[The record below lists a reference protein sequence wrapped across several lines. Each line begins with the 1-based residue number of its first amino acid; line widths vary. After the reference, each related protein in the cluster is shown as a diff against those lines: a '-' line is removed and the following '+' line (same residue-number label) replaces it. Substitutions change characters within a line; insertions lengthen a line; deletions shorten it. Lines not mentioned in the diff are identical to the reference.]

1 MFHVKLSRA
10 SYFEAV
16 RQWDSKHRIVGKTPI
31 ETLIR
36 ESEEALA
43 EFLSQDPTP
52 STLIDVGA
60 GAGIMALPW
69 LWMRENSKAITVEP
83 DKKKSSFLRDLV
95 ANQMPELMSR
105 VLILPTRIEDVSR
118 ETVVKFS
125 ENSFFCVARAF
136 SGEKS
141 LQESFAASE
150 LKEDALY
157 IFDGGVTPNK
167 KFVLRQV

>member
-1 MFHVKLSRA
+1 MKLSPA

-43 EFLSQDPTP
+43 GFLSQGPTP
-52 STLIDVGA
+52 NTLIDVGA

-69 LWMRENSKAITVEP
+69 LWMKPDGKAILVEP
-83 DKKKSSFLRDLV
+83 DKKKSAFLRDLV
-95 ANQMPELMSR
+95 ANKMPELMSR
-105 VLILPTRIEDVSR
+105 VLIMASRIEDVSR
-118 ETVVKFS
+118 ETVTSFS
-125 ENSFFCVARAF
+125 GGSFFCVARAF

-141 LQESFAASE
+141 LAESFTASE
-150 LKEDALY
+150 LKGDALY
-157 IFDGGVTPNK
+157 IFEGGITPNK